1 MFLFDWLFGAK
12 KEVAPT
18 AQTPDATA
26 PGTAAPSAAAMA
38 PGTQIRHDPQLIT
51 TLKKDH
57 QQLLGIFTA
66 IVAAR
71 NAGNLSLAQTQLDRL
86 RIGLMDHL
94 LKENVRLYVYL
105 EHFLKTDAVSH
116 DLMHGFRHEMDDIGR
131 AVVGFLDRY
140 RQIGS
145 HPELA
150 AQFGSDLDAIGEA
163 LAARIRREEEI
174 LYPMY
179 LPPN

>member
-12 KEVAPT
+12 KEVAST
-18 AQTPDATA
+18 AKTPDATA

>member
-12 KEVAPT
+12 KEVAST
-18 AQTPDATA
+18 ARIPGGTA
-26 PGTAAPSAAAMA
+26 PGAAAPRVAATA

-51 TLKKDH
+51 ALEEDH
-57 QQLLGIFTA
+57 QHLLGIFTA

-116 DLMHGFRHEMDDIGR
+116 ELMHGFRHEMDDIGR
-131 AVVGFLDRY
+131 AVVDFLDRY
-140 RQIGS
+140 RQIGT

-163 LAARIRREEEI
+163 LAGRIRREEEI